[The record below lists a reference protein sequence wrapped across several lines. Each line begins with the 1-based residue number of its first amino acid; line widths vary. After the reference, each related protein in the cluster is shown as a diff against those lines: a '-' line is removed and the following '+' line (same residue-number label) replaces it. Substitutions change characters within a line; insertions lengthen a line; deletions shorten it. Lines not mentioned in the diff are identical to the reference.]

1 MRIKLKG
8 IHAAHVTLADRT
20 KKIYWYA
27 WRGGPRL
34 CGEPGTP
41 DFTASY
47 NEAVAKRAPTP
58 EGKLQF
64 LIEKFQ
70 ASGAHLVGSKGS
82 RSYHRQSVRT
92 WRPAL

>member
-20 KKIYWYA
+20 KN
-27 WRGGPRL
+27 GEPRL